1 MKRIIAFLTLAF
13 MLFALSACSE
23 GAEEASSKPE
33 QSEDYKKAVA
43 LIEEGKYKESYLLL
57 RSLSDDADAQ
67 ELIKDFSVVY
77 SKEVITYTTD
87 DTTNSTE
94 YKYDDKGNI
103 ESITETNQYGLKTVT
118 NYIYQ
123 NGKLISTVRD
133 GKDTVKYVYDDKGL
147 LIKEIGTDPRG
158 EEGVTEY
165 FYDGN
170 KNIIKTVY
178 TDSTS
183 TITREYTYNSDN
195 KLTKEVSSA
204 SYGTT
209 LETEYIYDG
218 KALVKKIEMTKFDK
232 SEAYDKVVHEY
243 TNNAYGDPT
252 KCVSTIFRNGIERP
266 YYTEYSY
273 DADGN
278 LIKVSESDD
287 SYGTYRTTEYSGYL
301 YFYCPQK

>member
-1 MKRIIAFLTLAF
+1 MKRFFILILAIS
-13 MLFALSACSE
+13 MLISVSACSE
-23 GAEEASSKPE
+23 STENTSDKPE
-33 QSEDYKKAVA
+33 QSEEYKKAVA

-57 RSLSDDADAQ
+57 RSLTDDSDAQ

-77 SKEVITYTTD
+77 SKEVITYPTD
-87 DTTNSTE
+87 DKTNSTE
-94 YKYDDKGNI
+94 YKYDDKGNL
-103 ESITETNQYGLKTVT
+103 ETKTATNKYGLKTIT

-123 NGKLISTVRD
+123 NGKLVSSVCD

-147 LIKEIGTDPRG
+147 LIKEVGTDPMG
-158 EEGVTEY
+158 KESVNEY

-170 KNIIKTVY
+170 RNIIKNVY
-178 TDSTS
+178 TDSTA

-195 KLTKEVSSA
+195 KLTKETSIA
-204 SYGTT
+204 SYGTS

-218 KALVKKIEMTKFDK
+218 KALVKKIETAKFDK

-252 KCVSTIFRNGIERP
+252 ECVSTTFRNGTESA

-278 LIKVSESDD
+278 LIKTAESDD
-287 SYGTYRTTEYSGYL
+287 SYGTYKTTEYSGYL
-301 YFYCPQK
+301 YFYCPEK